1 MPSNPIFDAIDA
13 DGDGT
18 LTTRELRK
26 AIVALKRFDVDK
38 DGKITRA
45 ETLNNQAAIPTTN
58 VPTGAGGTSRF
69 GNPAGGFSGDP
80 RPGAPN
86 MLQYDKNGDGRL
98 TADEL
103 PTKLRGML
111 RGADQNGNGQLDP
124 AEVLSF
130 QQRMNERVR
139 GDRTMPPG
147 VSVGPQGVTGVQQK
161 P

>member
-45 ETLNNQAAIPTTN
+45 ETLNNQAAIPTTTL
-58 VPTGAGGTSRF
+58 PTGAGGTSRF
-69 GNPAGGFSGDP
+69 GNGAGGFSGDP